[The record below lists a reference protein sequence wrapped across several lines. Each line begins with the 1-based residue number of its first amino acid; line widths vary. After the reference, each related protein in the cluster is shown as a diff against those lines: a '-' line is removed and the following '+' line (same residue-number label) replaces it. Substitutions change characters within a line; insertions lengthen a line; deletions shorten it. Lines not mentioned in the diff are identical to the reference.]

1 MSEDAA
7 KIRLGSLAVSSVVIR
22 NARPREAVL
31 DLRSRLI
38 LSRRFTLGLGSALLG
53 RLSLGRLGVISL
65 GTGGLGVAGAAQALA
80 AVPTAATGTETHGL
94 STFGDLALPADF
106 GSFAYVNVNAPKGGE
121 ISLQPSSIS
130 GNQNFTTFDT
140 LNIFILKGDGAAGM
154 SMIFD
159 TLMTANADEPDSYY
173 GLVARKVWISP
184 DRNLYR
190 FFLRKEAR
198 FHDGTPLTAHDVAF
212 SLQLLKTK
220 GHPAIRQALR
230 DFVEAVAEADD
241 VLRVH
246 LREGHSREA
255 ALIVAGQPIFSAAYY
270 TSHKFDETT
279 LDPPLGSGAYKVG
292 TFDQGRHISF
302 TRVADY
308 WGKDLP
314 VNRGQNNFD
323 KIRFE
328 YFADRK
334 VAFQAF
340 KAAVYTYR
348 EEFTSAIWA
357 TGYDFPAVQDGRIVR
372 ATLPDQSPTG
382 TQGWFFNIRRDKFKD
397 PRIRE
402 AIGLAFDFTWTNKN
416 IMYGVYSR
424 TVSYFQNSP
433 MEATGKPSPQE
444 LQLLDPYRKQLPASV
459 FGDVYVPPVSDGSG
473 QDRKLLRRAN
483 ELLMAAGCRRQGT
496 NLLLPS
502 GKPFDIEF
510 LDFDGALAPHTAP
523 FIRNLGLLGISARY
537 RLVDPAQYKRRM
549 DEFDYDIVTENF
561 SLGLT
566 PGEGMRAYFGSQ
578 TANMPGSR
586 NVSGI
591 ADPVVDAL
599 IAKALVADTRE
610 KLTII
615 CRAIDR
621 ILRAGYYWVP
631 MWNKHNHLVAYW
643 DLFDRPPRSAKYD
656 IGVLSTWW
664 FDPEK
669 AAHTKPPEH

>member
-1 MSEDAA
+1 M
-7 KIRLGSLAVSSVVIR
+7 
-22 NARPREAVL
+22 
-31 DLRSRLI
+31 RSRLI
-38 LSRRFTLGLGSALLG
+38 LSRRSTLGLGSALLG
-53 RLSLGRLGVISL
+53 QLGFFGASRAFAAATAAGAE
-65 GTGGLGVAGAAQALA
+65 TGGVEAGG
-80 AVPTAATGTETHGL
+80 TETHGTETHGL

-106 GSFAYVNVNAPKGGE
+106 ASFAYVDVNAPKGGE

-130 GNQNFTTFDT
+130 GNQNFTTFNT

-154 SMIFD
+154 GMIFD
-159 TLMTANADEPDSYY
+159 TLMTGNADEPDSYY
-173 GLVARKVWISP
+173 GLVARKVWVSP
-184 DRNLYR
+184 DKNHYR

-212 SLQLLKTK
+212 SLRLLKTQ
-220 GHPAIRQALR
+220 GHPAIRQSLR
-230 DFVEAVAEADD
+230 DFASAKVEADD
-241 VLRVH
+241 VLLVE
-246 LREGHSREA
+246 LKKGHSREA
-255 ALIVAGQPIFSAAYY
+255 ALLVASQPIFSAAYY

-302 TRVADY
+302 MRVADY

-334 VAFQAF
+334 VAFEAF
-340 KAAVYTYR
+340 KAAVYTFR
-348 EEFTSAIWA
+348 EEFTSATWA
-357 TGYDFPAVQDGRIVR
+357 TGYDFPAVQDGRVKR
-372 ATLPDQSPTG
+372 ATLPDESPMG
-382 TQGWFFNIRRDKFKD
+382 TQGWFFNIRRAKFKD
-397 PRIRE
+397 VRIRQ

-416 IMYGVYSR
+416 IMYGVYRR

-433 MEATGKPSPQE
+433 MEAIGKPSPQE
-444 LQLLDPYRKQLPASV
+444 LALLDPYRKQLPASV

-473 QDRKLLRRAN
+473 QDRTLLRRAN
-483 ELLMAAGCRRQGT
+483 ELLMAAGCQRRGT
-496 NLLLPS
+496 NLLLPG

-510 LDFDGALAPHTAP
+510 LDFSSALEPHTAP

-537 RLVDPAQYKRRM
+537 RVVDPAQYKQRT
-549 DEFDYDIVTENF
+549 DDFDYDIVTQRF
-561 SLGLT
+561 GLGLT

-586 NVSGI
+586 NISGI

-599 IAKALVADTRE
+599 IAQALVADTRE

-621 ILRAGYYWVP
+621 ILRAGHYWVP
-631 MWNKHNHLVAYW
+631 MWNKPNHLVAYW
-643 DLFDRPPRSAKYD
+643 DVFDRPPRNAKYD

-664 FDPEK
+664 YDIKK
-669 AAHTKPPEH
+669 AAHIDLPGR